1 MLALVFVTHTPMRNK
16 IIMAVS
22 LKIFLKHQ
30 QQDEKN
36 FRSRFDAIIILCL
49 SPWLQNTAHVSSA
62 CIGFCDSYSDEKQ
75 NNYGR

>member
-1 MLALVFVTHTPMRNK
+1 MKNK
-16 IIMAVS
+16 MITAVKFKS
-22 LKIFLKHQ
+22 FLKVNINNK
-30 QQDEKN
+30 DEKN
-36 FRSRFDAIIILCL
+36 FRTRFDAIIILCL